1 LTEHLK
7 DGSCRDF
14 RHSIY
19 LVVHAAARLTEMRTA
34 FAEGISVAPN
44 QFLIL
49 MCIAYQSE
57 THGLSI
63 AALANELG
71 LASTH
76 VTTDVGRLTR
86 AGLLKKRP
94 HETDKRSVLVTLTD
108 QGRAAIEKVAPLVQ
122 FVNDI
127 LFNDVSREE
136 RETMSRVAL
145 KLIRNG
151 ERAATELRI
160 RSLGE
165 ISESN
170 NR

>member
-1 LTEHLK
+1 
-7 DGSCRDF
+7 
-14 RHSIY
+14 
-19 LVVHAAARLTEMRTA
+19 
-34 FAEGISVAPN
+34 
-44 QFLIL
+44 
-49 MCIAYQSE
+49 
-57 THGLSI
+57 
-63 AALANELG
+63 
-71 LASTH
+71 
-76 VTTDVGRLTR
+76 
-86 AGLLKKRP
+86 
-94 HETDKRSVLVTLTD
+94 VLVTLTD